1 MTRGDMALNRFGLGT
16 RMDETLPDDPAR
28 WLLNQLE
35 QYQPKPAAYAAAPT
49 TAQVTPVLIETV
61 KALRQSQRAKRMA
74 DNPSAAHQEALV
86 KSLQEGRS
94 GLREVAINS
103 YTAHAAA
110 RANTALTTRTPF
122 LERLVQFWSNHFA
135 VSIDKLPLVGLA
147 GPFEQ
152 EAIRPHVLGRFADML
167 LAAERHPAM
176 MVYLDQVQSVGPN
189 SALVRRVA
197 DRVTGRT
204 FGLNENLAREILELH
219 TLGVKG
225 GYSQADVSEF
235 ARAMTGWTVGG
246 LLPGKLAH
254 QGGDAPSRVLFVD
267 LLHEPG
273 PRTVLGKRYP
283 DRGGDTATAILK
295 DLAAHPS
302 TAQFVSAKLVRHFL
316 GDAAP
321 AALIDAMA
329 KTFLR
334 TGGDLP
340 SLYRMLVDAPE
351 AWTGT
356 RERFRSPWLWTI
368 ASLRATGTQAL
379 DGKRIIGALDQLGQP
394 LWKPGSPA
402 GWPDDDSTWA
412 GPDALYRRVEVAQ
425 VIASQTRDRID
436 TRTLAPRL
444 LPGAVSAQ
452 TARVIASAESPQ
464 MGVALLLVSPEFLR
478 C

>member
-16 RMDETLPDDPAR
+16 RMDETPPDDPTR

-35 QYQPKPAAYAAAPT
+35 RYQPKPAAYAAAPT
-49 TAQVTPVLIETV
+49 TAQVTPALIETV

-74 DNPSAAHQEALV
+74 DGASAAEQDALV

-94 GLREVAINS
+94 GLRGVAIGS

-110 RANTALTTRTPF
+110 RAETALTTHTPF
-122 LERLVQFWSNHFA
+122 PERLVQFWSNHFA
-135 VSIDKLPLVGLA
+135 LSIDKLPLVGLA

-152 EAIRPHVLGRFADML
+152 EAIRPHIMGRFADML

-176 MVYLDQVQSVGPN
+176 LVYLDQVQSVGPN
-189 SALVRRVA
+189 SPVVRRIA
-197 DRVTGRT
+197 GRDTGRA

-219 TLGVKG
+219 TLGVQG
-225 GYSQADVSEF
+225 GYTQTDVTEF
-235 ARAMTGWTVGG
+235 ARAMTGWTLGG
-246 LLPGKLAH
+246 LLPGKLARL
-254 QGGDAPSRVLFVD
+254 GADAPSRPLFVD

-273 PRTVLGKRYP
+273 PRMVLGRRYP
-283 DRGGDTATAILK
+283 DQGSETATAILR
-295 DLAAHPS
+295 DLAVHPS
-302 TAQFVSAKLVRHFL
+302 TAQHVCAKLARHFL

-402 GWPDDDSTWA
+402 GWPDDDSAWA

-425 VIASQTRDRID
+425 LIASQTRDRLD
-436 TRTLAPRL
+436 ARTLAPRL